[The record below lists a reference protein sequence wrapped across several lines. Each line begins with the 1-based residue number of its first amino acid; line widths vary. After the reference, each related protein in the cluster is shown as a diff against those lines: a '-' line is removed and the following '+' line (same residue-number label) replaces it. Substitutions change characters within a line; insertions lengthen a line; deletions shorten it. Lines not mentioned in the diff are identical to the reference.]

1 MIAADPATYVDL
13 DCVPKD
19 FVFRDPSH
27 MRLVDVN
34 KLWRHWELRRSA
46 NEKLVIFVGCR
57 VIDLSKR
64 LLANAVPLERT
75 KKKKMYVEID
85 DETGQQTSSAQ
96 HLTKLTECP
105 AKDSRA
111 AASPR
116 PTMRRGRP
124 AGDLSSDWPASPRP
138 TKHMKRPAEDSSDDE
153 AAPKSCLRGPADRP
167 SLAQHGAPAAV
178 PMKDRLRFLRDL
190 SSNDDYRHL
199 VEGIRD
205 LKKVG
210 F

>member
-34 KLWRHWELRRSA
+34 KLWRHWELRRLS

-57 VIDLSKR
+57 VVNLSKC

-85 DETGQQTSSAQ
+85 NETGQQTSSAQ

-105 AKDSRA
+105 AKDSRTV
-111 AASPR
+111 ASPS
-116 PTMRRGRP
+116 PTMRRGWL
-124 AGDLSSDWPASPRP
+124 AGDLSSDWPASLRP
-138 TKHMKRPAEDSSDDE
+138 TKHMKRLAKDSSDNE
-153 AAPKSCLRGPADRP
+153 AAPKSYLRGPAERP
-167 SLAQHGAPAAV
+167 SLAQHGSPTVV
-178 PMKDRLRFLRDL
+178 PIKDRLRFFAG
-190 SSNDDYRHL
+190 S
-199 VEGIRD
+199 
-205 LKKVG
+205 
-210 F
+210 